1 LEDLPKTLGYDDEKL
16 HDKDSMQAYCSVI
29 QRAVRELR
37 GCYNQ
42 LIDRIEENLIDR
54 LGFESGEYSE
64 YIQEIHKRLSKLK
77 PHVLTPRQKEFYQH
91 AMTHFDKRNEWYQS
105 ICYAVLDKPLE
116 RLSDEEEP
124 KLHDDLVF
132 LFKECEQ
139 KAILSESLNYKI
151 DETEELRSRELEA
164 KINEV
169 LTGESNL
176 DTYTL
181 MRMLQKRL
189 DNE

>member
-1 LEDLPKTLGYDDEKL
+1 
-16 HDKDSMQAYCSVI
+16 
-29 QRAVRELR
+29 
-37 GCYNQ
+37 
-42 LIDRIEENLIDR
+42 
-54 LGFESGEYSE
+54 
-64 YIQEIHKRLSKLK
+64 
-77 PHVLTPRQKEFYQH
+77 
-91 AMTHFDKRNEWYQS
+91 MTHFDKRNEWYQS

-132 LFKECEQ
+132 LFKECAQ

>member
-1 LEDLPKTLGYDDEKL
+1 
-16 HDKDSMQAYCSVI
+16 M
-29 QRAVRELR
+29 
-37 GCYNQ
+37 
-42 LIDRIEENLIDR
+42 
-54 LGFESGEYSE
+54 ESGEYSD
-64 YIQEIHKRLSKLK
+64 YIHEIHKRLSKLK
-77 PHVLTPRQKEFYQH
+77 LHVLTPRQKEFYQH
-91 AMTHFDKRNEWYQS
+91 VMTRFDKRNEWYQS

-116 RLSDEEEP
+116 RLYDAEEP

-139 KAILSESLNYKI
+139 KAILSENLNYRI
-151 DETEELRSRELEA
+151 DEAEELRSRELEA
-164 KINEV
+164 KINEL